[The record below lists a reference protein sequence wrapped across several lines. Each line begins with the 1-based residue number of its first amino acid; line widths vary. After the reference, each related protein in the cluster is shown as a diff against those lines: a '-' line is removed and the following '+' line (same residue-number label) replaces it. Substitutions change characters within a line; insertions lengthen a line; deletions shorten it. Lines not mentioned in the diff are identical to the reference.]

1 MNSFSADNITQILA
15 EYKPLTLPK
24 TAVKAAVLIPIV
36 MNGDKGAEVLLTKR
50 TKDLSAHGGEVS
62 FPGGV
67 VDKTDKSL
75 EDAALRET
83 LEEVGI
89 SRDEIQVAGV
99 LDDTISKA
107 GFRVTPFVG
116 LLNSPFDMNISND
129 EVAKVYR
136 IPVTY
141 FFDRKNS
148 WTENWVRGGE
158 NISVYFFRYED
169 DIIWGLT
176 AKIMHNLLRVIKVL
190 DI

>member
-1 MNSFSADNITQILA
+1 M
-15 EYKPLTLPK
+15 TLPK